1 MSGLNRQDIE
11 ILSHYAERGNRE
23 LYWNYLAQ
31 KQGNDGYGLLALGV
45 VRNDNVPGQ
54 VANSYA
60 QSYAREHNGV
70 TMSERRWESFG
81 DDLVRADLAARER
94 QMAANRPDL
103 ALNLPVR
110 DVQHAHD
117 VTFNRYGI
125 DPNAWTPRLL
135 LDASRRHGGEREA
148 ERLWDGM
155 LDNGFWGI
163 GRGFGTIGNAAIR
176 YNDARFDASSYMSDV
191 FAARSE
197 STTSRP
203 NTNPDLIGDRNS
215 YYMYSRTDRTWT
227 HVTGPAMDRPSYR
240 VVTEPGKLAELNDIR
255 AVRLE
260 RLQTRDDFHPDD
272 PNRNRPIMRSPLTVA
287 ENEVTPPSSDPR
299 TPNAHGYAM
308 YRQIEQ
314 GVERL
319 SAGAGGVSGET
330 NARMTM
336 SLYALATERGMTSV
350 DHLVLNRQGS
360 EHPAGSLVVL
370 VQGQDASNPANRLAH
385 MNASEAAG
393 RPVEQSLQLVQGIEQ
408 QQTLL
413 ANRAQMQDPTLLA
426 ARETSTRA
434 M

>member
-1 MSGLNRQDIE
+1 MSGLNGQDIE
-11 ILSHYAERGNRE
+11 ILRQYAQQGNRE

-31 KQGNDGYGLLALGV
+31 KPGNDGYGLLALGV

-81 DDLVRADLAARER
+81 DDLIRADLAARER
-94 QMAANRPDL
+94 HMGANRPDL

-110 DVQHAHD
+110 DVQNAHD

-135 LDASRRHGGEREA
+135 LDASRRHGGEPEA
-148 ERLWDGM
+148 ERLWSGM
-155 LDNGFWGI
+155 LDNGYLGI
-163 GRGFGTIGNAAIR
+163 GRGVGTMRDAAHR
-176 YNDARFDASSYMSDV
+176 YNDGQFNATSYLADV
-191 FAARSE
+191 GAARAEASV
-197 STTSRP
+197 SRSNTDPNVIGATSV
-203 NTNPDLIGDRNS
+203 
-215 YYMYSRTDRTWT
+215 YYMYNRRDADWSLVTTSIAGVHMSEVRDSR
-227 HVTGPAMDRPSYR
+227 
-240 VVTEPGKLAELNDIR
+240 KLAELNDAR
-255 AVRLE
+255 DVRLE
-260 RLQTRDDFHPDD
+260 RQQMRDDFHPSD
-272 PNRNRPIMRSPLTVA
+272 PNRSRPIMRSPWTLA

-299 TPNAHGYAM
+299 SPNAHGYAM
-308 YRQIEQ
+308 YRQVEQ

-336 SLYALATERGMTSV
+336 SLYARATECGMTSV
-350 DHLVLNRQGS
+350 DHLMLNCKGT

-385 MNASEAAG
+385 MNASEAAN
-393 RPVEQSLQLVQGIEQ
+393 RPVEQSLQQVQGIEQ

-413 ANRAQMQDPTLLA
+413 ANRAQTQDPVQLA

>member
-1 MSGLNRQDIE
+1 MSGLNGQDIE
-11 ILSHYAERGNRE
+11 ILRQYAEQGNRE

-31 KQGNDGYGLLALGV
+31 KPGNDGYGLLALGV

-94 QMAANRPDL
+94 QMGANRPDL

-110 DVQHAHD
+110 DVQNAHD

-135 LDASRRHGGEREA
+135 LDASRRHGGEPEA
-148 ERLWDGM
+148 ERLWSGM
-155 LDNGFWGI
+155 LDNGYLGV
-163 GRGFGTIGNAAIR
+163 GRGLGTMRDAAHR
-176 YNDARFDASSYMSDV
+176 YNDGQFNATSYLADGG
-191 FAARSE
+191 AARAE
-197 STTSRP
+197 ATVSRP
-203 NTNPDLIGDRNS
+203 NTDPNVIGATS
-215 YYMYSRTDRTWT
+215 VYYMYNRRDADWSLVSTSMAGVHMSEVRDSR
-227 HVTGPAMDRPSYR
+227 
-240 VVTEPGKLAELNDIR
+240 KLAELNDAR
-255 AVRLE
+255 EVRLE
-260 RLQTRDDFHPDD
+260 RQQMRDDFHPAD
-272 PNRNRPIMRSPLTVA
+272 PNRSRPIMRSPWTLA
-287 ENEVTPPSSDPR
+287 ENDVTPPSSDPR

-319 SAGAGGVSGET
+319 SASAGGVSGET

-350 DHLVLNRQGS
+350 DHLVLNRQGT

-385 MNASEAAG
+385 MSASEAAG
-393 RPVEQSLQLVQGIEQ
+393 RPVEQSLQQVQGNEQ
-408 QQTLL
+408 QQTQL
-413 ANRAQMQDPTLLA
+413 ANRAQTQDPALLA
-426 ARETSTRA
+426 ARETSTRT